1 MATGPDNDLYQRAK
15 PLIAANPNI
24 GKNPLAAA
32 LGIHAP
38 MARRLKER
46 YRGELEGHSQDP
58 LYQKFLAI
66 KTANPTWG
74 SKRISRAM
82 GITMDI
88 AQLFLARYAGA
99 VTHAGAP
106 PTPAIPPPSAEPD
119 NEPPANGAELQVSG
133 NDENQSVSYRGSRIR
148 TIEDL
153 LAFSETDTRIW
164 EVEKHVINKW
174 EVGAKDPASGGI
186 LTEPLFQLK
195 LWLRR
200 KVAEQRL
207 EQVLQQMLE
216 QFRKASPPR
225 APINYATGARGM
237 LELSIM
243 DLHLGKY
250 CWSEETGGKKY
261 SVEIAEK
268 MFWAALEDLVS
279 RASGCRPEQVL
290 FVVGNDFFNVDNLQ
304 KTTTAGTP
312 QDESARWQE
321 SFLAGRK
328 LMVDAIERL
337 TRIAPVRVL
346 VVPGNHDTQRLWY
359 LGALLASHFHDH
371 PGVTVDHSCH
381 PRKYVVFGKNLI
393 GFCHGHGEK
402 HEKLPM
408 LMAVERPQD
417 WAATRFREWHLGH
430 FHSKKTKVFVAH
442 QDLHSVQVRIL
453 PSICPP
459 DAWHAAMGY
468 TSKLAAEAYFWDRE
482 NGCVATFT
490 HSPQ

>member
-1 MATGPDNDLYQRAK
+1 MATGPDNDLYGRAR
-15 PLIAANPNI
+15 PLIQANPAI
-24 GKNPLAAA
+24 GKNPLATA

-58 LYQKFLAI
+58 LYQKFLVL
-66 KTANPTWG
+66 KTANPNWG

-82 GITMDI
+82 GITVDI
-88 AQLFLARYAGA
+88 AQLFLAR
-99 VTHAGAP
+99 HAGAMTHANASAVKE
-106 PTPAIPPPSAEPD
+106 PTPGEADETA
-119 NEPPANGAELQVSG
+119 PAKGAELQVAG
-133 NDENQSVSYRGSRIR
+133 NDESQSVSYRGSRIR

-153 LAFSETDTRIW
+153 LAFSETDTRVW
-164 EVEKHVINKW
+164 EVERHVINKW
-174 EVGAKDPASGGI
+174 EVGAKDPVSGGI

-200 KVAEQRL
+200 KIAEQRL
-207 EQVLQQMLE
+207 EQVLQRMLE
-216 QFRKASPPR
+216 QFKQAAPPR
-225 APINYATGARGM
+225 TPISHTPGAKGM
-237 LELSIM
+237 LEISIM

-250 CWSEETGGKKY
+250 CWAAETGRAYGP
-261 SVEIAEK
+261 EIASK
-268 MFWAALEDLVS
+268 MFWSALEDLLR
-279 RASGCRPEQVL
+279 RASGSRPEQIL

-312 QDESARWQE
+312 QSEANSWQE

-328 LMVDAIERL
+328 LMIAAVERL
-337 TRIAPVRVL
+337 TQVAPVNLL

-359 LGALLASHFHDH
+359 LGTVLAAHFHNH
-371 PGVTVDHSCH
+371 PNVTVDYSCQ
-381 PRKYVVFGKNLI
+381 PRKYVVYGRNLI

-402 HEKLPM
+402 HDKLPM
-408 LMAVERPQD
+408 LMAVERPRD

-468 TSKLAAEAYFWDRE
+468 TSKLAAEAYYWDRE